1 MNHQDETSIKRTAT
15 IVAALGSF
23 LSPFMT
29 SSVNIAMP
37 VIGQEF
43 SMDTVLLGWV
53 ATAYL
58 LAAAMFLVPFGKL
71 ADMHGRKRIF
81 TYGMGLFTL
90 ASLLCAL
97 SPSTAV
103 LIGSRA
109 LQGIGSTMVFGT
121 GVAILTS
128 VFPPGERGR
137 ALGLNVAA
145 TYTGLSVG
153 PFLGGLLTQNL
164 GWRSLFLINVPLG
177 LLVILLVLWRLKG
190 DWAEA
195 AGESFDWAGS
205 AIYGG
210 SLVATMYGLA
220 LLPEMVGAWVLLGG
234 VAGILLFAWWETR
247 AESPILNMGLFASN
261 RVFAFS
267 NLAALI
273 NYSATFAIGFML
285 SLYLQVVKG
294 LSPQSAGLVLV
305 AQPVMMAVF
314 SPLTG
319 RLSDR
324 IEAQILSS
332 TGMGFMVVSLF
343 LLAFLGAETPL
354 WFVVACQVL
363 LGLGYALFSSPN
375 VNAIMSSVEGRTF
388 GVASATLGTM
398 RLIGQMLSMGVA
410 TLVLAIFVGK
420 VQIGPEHHGAFLT
433 SLKTAFVLFAVLC
446 FGGVFASLARGKTRS

>member
-1 MNHQDETSIKRTAT
+1 
-15 IVAALGSF
+15 
-23 LSPFMT
+23 MT

-37 VIGQEF
+37 VIGKEF
-43 SMDTVLLGWV
+43 SIDAVRLGWI

-71 ADMHGRKRIF
+71 ADMHGRKRVF
-81 TYGMGLFTL
+81 GYGMGLYAL
-90 ASLLCAL
+90 ASLLCGLA
-97 SPSTAV
+97 PSAAV
-103 LIGSRA
+103 LIGARA
-109 LQGIGSTMVFGT
+109 LQGIASAMVFGT

-145 TYTGLSVG
+145 TYSGLSLG

-164 GWRSLFLINVPLG
+164 GWRSLFLLTTPLS
-177 LLVILLVLWRLKG
+177 LLVVVLVWWRLKG
-190 DWAEA
+190 EWAGA
-195 AGESFDWAGS
+195 AGESFDWIGS
-205 AIYGG
+205 AIYAV
-210 SLVATMYGLA
+210 SLVATMYGLT
-220 LLPEMVGAWVLLGG
+220 LLPDLVGAWVLLGG
-234 VAGILLFAWWETR
+234 VAGIIIFVWWEMR
-247 AESPILNMGLFASN
+247 IESPILNMGLFASN

-267 NLAALI
+267 NLAALL
-273 NYSATFAIGFML
+273 NYSATFAIGYML
-285 SLYLQVVKG
+285 SLYLQYVKG
-294 LSPQSAGLVLV
+294 LSPQDAGLVLV

-332 TGMGFMVVSLF
+332 TGMGFMVVSLS
-343 LLAFLGAETPL
+343 LLAFLGAETGL
-354 WFVVACQVL
+354 GYVVACQVI
-363 LGLGYALFSSPN
+363 LGLGFALFSSPN
-375 VNAIMSSVEGRTF
+375 VNAIMGSVERRTF

-410 TLVLAIFVGK
+410 TLILATIVGK
-420 VQIGPEHHGAFLT
+420 VQIGPEHYGAFLI
-433 SLKTAFVLFAVLC
+433 SLRTAFVLFAVIC

>member
-15 IVAALGSF
+15 VVAALGSF

-109 LQGIGSTMVFGT
+109 LQGIGSTMIFGT

-190 DWAEA
+190 EWAGA
-195 AGESFDWAGS
+195 AGESFDWIGS
-205 AIYGG
+205 VIYSA
-210 SLVATMYGLA
+210 SLVATMYGLT
-220 LLPEMVGAWVLLGG
+220 LLPEIVGAWVLLGG
-234 VAGILLFAWWETR
+234 VAGIVVFVWWEMK
-247 AESPILNMGLFASN
+247 AEGPILNMGLFASN

-273 NYSATFAIGFML
+273 NYSATFAIGYML
-285 SLYLQVVKG
+285 SLYLQYVKG

-305 AQPVMMAVF
+305 AQPVVMAVF

-332 TGMGFMVVSLF
+332 TGMGFMVVSLS

-354 WFVVACQVL
+354 WFVLACQVL

-375 VNAIMSSVEGRTF
+375 VNAIMSSVERRTF

-410 TLVLAIFVGK
+410 TLILAIFVGK
-420 VQIGPEHHGAFLT
+420 VQIGPEHYGAFLT
-433 SLKTAFVLFAVLC
+433 SLKTAFVLFAALC

>member
-1 MNHQDETSIKRTAT
+1 MNYQDENAIKRTAT
-15 IVAALGSF
+15 VVAALSSF

-37 VIGQEF
+37 AIGREF
-43 SMDTVLLGWV
+43 SMNTVLLGWI

-58 LAAAMFLVPFGKL
+58 LAAAMFLVPFGKI
-71 ADMHGRKRIF
+71 ADMHGRKRVF
-81 TYGMGLFTL
+81 TYGMGLTTL

-97 SPSTAV
+97 APSAAV
-103 LIGSRA
+103 LIGSRV
-109 LQGIGSTMVFGT
+109 LQGIGSAMVFGT

-145 TYTGLSVG
+145 TYTGLSLG

-164 GWRSLFLINVPLG
+164 GWRSLFLITVPLG
-177 LLVILLVLWRLKG
+177 LGVVVLILWRLKG
-190 DWAEA
+190 EWAGA
-195 AGESFDWAGS
+195 AGESFDWIGS
-205 AIYGG
+205 AIYSV
-210 SLVATMYGLA
+210 SLVATMYGLT

-234 VAGILLFAWWETR
+234 VVGIILFVWWETR
-247 AESPILNMGLFASN
+247 VESPILNIRLFVSN

-285 SLYLQVVKG
+285 SLYLQYVKG
-294 LSPQSAGLVLV
+294 LNPQSAGLVLV

-332 TGMGFMVVSLF
+332 AGMGLMVVSLS
-343 LLAFLGAETPL
+343 LLAFLGAGTPL
-354 WFVVACQVL
+354 GFVIACQVI

-375 VNAIMSSVEGRTF
+375 VNAIMSSVEGRAF

-410 TLVLAIFVGK
+410 TLILATVVGK

-433 SLKTAFVLFAVLC
+433 SLKTAFLLFAVLC
-446 FGGVFASLARGKTRS
+446 LGGVFASLARGNTRS

>member
-420 VQIGPEHHGAFLT
+420 VQIGPEHRCAFLT

>member
-15 IVAALGSF
+15 IVAAMSSF
-23 LSPFMT
+23 LAPFMT

-37 VIGQEF
+37 AIGQEF
-43 SMDTVLLGWV
+43 SMDTVFLGWI

-71 ADMHGRKRIF
+71 ADMYGRKRVF
-81 TYGMGLFTL
+81 AYGMGLNTL

-97 SPSTAV
+97 APSAAV
-103 LIGSRA
+103 LIGSRV
-109 LQGIGSTMVFGT
+109 LQGIGSAMVFGT

-145 TYTGLSVG
+145 TYTGLSLG

-164 GWRSLFLINVPLG
+164 GWRSVFLITVPLG
-177 LLVILLVLWRLKG
+177 LVVVVLVLWRLKG
-190 DWAEA
+190 EWAGA
-195 AGESFDWAGS
+195 AGESFDWIGS
-205 AIYGG
+205 AIYSG
-210 SLVATMYGLA
+210 SLVVTMYGLT

-234 VAGILLFAWWETR
+234 VAGIILFVWWETR
-247 AESPILNMGLFASN
+247 VESPILNMGLFVSN

-285 SLYLQVVKG
+285 SLYLQYVKG

-324 IEAQILSS
+324 IEAQVLSS
-332 TGMGFMVVSLF
+332 AGMGFMVVSLS

-354 WFVVACQVL
+354 GYVVACQVL

-375 VNAIMSSVEGRTF
+375 VNAIMSSVEGRTL

-410 TLVLAIFVGK
+410 TLILAIFVGK
-420 VQIGPEHHGAFLT
+420 VQIGPEHYGAFLT
-433 SLKTAFVLFAVLC
+433 SLKTAFLLFAVLC

>member
-1 MNHQDETSIKRTAT
+1 MDRQEDISIRRTAT
-15 IVAALGSF
+15 VVAALSSF
-23 LSPFMT
+23 LTPFMT

-37 VIGQEF
+37 AIGQEF
-43 SMDTVLLGWV
+43 SMDTVLLGWI

-71 ADMHGRKRIF
+71 ADMHGRKRVF
-81 TYGMGLFTL
+81 SYGMGLYAL

-97 SPSTAV
+97 APSSAV

-109 LQGIGSTMVFGT
+109 LQGVGSAMIFGT

-177 LLVILLVLWRLKG
+177 LIVVALVLWRLKG
-190 DWAEA
+190 EWAGA
-195 AGESFDWAGS
+195 AGESFDWIGS
-205 AIYGG
+205 AINSA
-210 SLVATMYGLA
+210 SLVATMYGLT

-234 VAGILLFAWWETR
+234 VAGTVVFVWWETK
-247 AESPILNMGLFASN
+247 AESPILNMGLFAGN

-273 NYSATFAIGFML
+273 NYSATFAIGYML
-285 SLYLQVVKG
+285 SLYLQYVKG

-305 AQPVMMAVF
+305 AQPVVMAVF

-319 RLSDR
+319 ILSDR

-332 TGMGFMVVSLF
+332 TGMGFMVVSLS
-343 LLAFLGAETPL
+343 LLAFLKAGTPL

-375 VNAIMSSVEGRTF
+375 VNAIMSSVGRRTF

-410 TLVLAIFVGK
+410 TLILAIFVGK

-433 SLKTAFVLFAVLC
+433 SLKTAFILFAVLC
-446 FGGVFASLARGKTRS
+446 LGGVFASLARGKMRS

>member
-1 MNHQDETSIKRTAT
+1 MNHQDNVSIKRTAT
-15 IVAALGSF
+15 IVAAMSSF
-23 LSPFMT
+23 LAPFMT

-37 VIGQEF
+37 AIGREF
-43 SMDTVLLGWV
+43 SMDTVLLGWI

-71 ADMHGRKRIF
+71 ADMHGRKRVF
-81 TYGMGLFTL
+81 AYGMGLNTL

-97 SPSTAV
+97 APSAAV
-103 LIGSRA
+103 LIGSRV
-109 LQGIGSTMVFGT
+109 LQGIGSAMVFGT

-145 TYTGLSVG
+145 TYTGLSLG

-177 LLVILLVLWRLKG
+177 LVVVVLVLWRLKG
-190 DWAEA
+190 EWAGA
-195 AGESFDWAGS
+195 AGESFDWIGS
-205 AIYGG
+205 AIYGV

-220 LLPEMVGAWVLLGG
+220 LLPDIVGAWVLLGG
-234 VAGILLFAWWETR
+234 LAGIVVFVWWETR
-247 AESPILNMGLFASN
+247 VESPILNMGLFASN

-285 SLYLQVVKG
+285 SLYLQYVKG

-324 IEAQILSS
+324 IEVQTLAS
-332 TGMGFMVVSLF
+332 TGMGLMVVSLS

-354 WFVVACQVL
+354 GYVVAYQVI

-375 VNAIMSSVEGRTF
+375 VNAIMSSVEGRTL

-410 TLVLAIFVGK
+410 TLILAIFVGK
-420 VQIGPEHHGAFLT
+420 VQIGPEHYGAFLT
-433 SLKTAFVLFAVLC
+433 SLKTAFLLFAVLC